1 MSSNWLNDN
10 CDKLCLYDVIPRT
23 TTKKAIQI
31 DISKPVDIYQNVISK
46 RCSHKPKEDRKS
58 KTEQLKL
65 KVHT

>member
-31 DISKPVDIYQNVISK
+31 DISKPVDIYQNVISMTVI
-46 RCSHKPKEDRKS
+46 HIMVE
-58 KTEQLKL
+58 TYM
-65 KVHT
+65 